1 VAIIADDGVDL
12 DALAGRFTA
21 WLQTRPGHQR
31 STVRALRQASSA
43 NGFSNE
49 TYRATL
55 ARPGLPDEELILR
68 LPPSRTGL
76 FPDYDLP
83 RQYAFMQQ
91 LQSAPGLRIAP
102 CRWLEPDLAPLGRP
116 FFVTAF
122 VPGEV
127 AGDNP
132 CYVRG
137 GWIVDATAAQRRR
150 LWDSSFAQLGHLARV
165 RWQGDALSAL
175 DWPDRGRPRFEQHVA
190 HWQRLGAWGR
200 SALPHEGEDP
210 LMAELQRWLL
220 AHRPRHE
227 PAGVVW
233 GDPRFGNIIY
243 QDFEAAALL
252 DWELAV
258 IGDPMIDLAYMLF
271 HVFLMQLYHGD
282 AETPQRLQGFRGDAE
297 TVAAWCEQAQRSPHD
312 YRVYWLFNAWKMLC
326 IWQCKAALMVRTG
339 TWSLEQALEARRAVA
354 LRPHIAAVMQ
364 GGADSAFL
372 R

>member
-1 VAIIADDGVDL
+1 MAIIDDAGVDL
-12 DALAGRFTA
+12 PALSGRFAA
-21 WLQTRPGHQR
+21 WLQAQPGHQR
-31 STVRALRQASSA
+31 SVVRNLRQASSA

-49 TYRATL
+49 TYRVTL
-55 ARPGLPDEELILR
+55 AQPGRPDEELILR

-83 RQYAFMQQ
+83 RQYTFMQQ
-91 LQSAPGLRIAP
+91 LQQAPGLRIAP
-102 CRWLEPDLAPLGRP
+102 CRWLEPDPAPLGRP
-116 FFVTAF
+116 FFVTTF
-122 VPGEV
+122 LPGEV

-150 LWDSSFAQLGHLARV
+150 LWDSSISQLGHLARV
-165 RWQGDALSAL
+165 RWQGDPLAAL

-190 HWQRLGAWGR
+190 HWHRLGAWGR
-200 SALPHEGEDP
+200 SALPGEGDDP
-210 LMAELQRWLL
+210 LMAELRSWLL
-220 AHRPRHE
+220 AHRPQQE
-227 PAGVVW
+227 IAGVVW

-258 IGDPMIDLAYMLF
+258 VGDPMIDLAYLLF
-271 HVFLMQLYHGD
+271 HVFLMELYHGD
-282 AETPQRLQGFRGDAE
+282 AQTPQRLQGFRGDAE
-297 TVAAWCEQAQRSPHD
+297 TVAAWCEQAQRSPRD

-326 IWQCKAALMVRTG
+326 IWQCKSALMVRTG
-339 TWSLEQALEARRAVA
+339 TWSLEQALEARRGAA
-354 LRPHIAAVMQ
+354 LRPHIAAVLQ
-364 GGADSAFL
+364 GGPDSAFL